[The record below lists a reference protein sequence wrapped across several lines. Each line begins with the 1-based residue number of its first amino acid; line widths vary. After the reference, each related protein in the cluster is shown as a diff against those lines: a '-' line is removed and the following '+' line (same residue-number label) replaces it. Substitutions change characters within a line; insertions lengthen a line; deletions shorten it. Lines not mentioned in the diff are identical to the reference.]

1 MTIRGWDPRNEL
13 SMSHGKNFVTI
24 SIAAQLPPISSNKK
38 AFYIKKMLKP
48 PIFMAFQFQ
57 IKHQLSSPRLKRE
70 LNGKPVSPKIGFRTY
85 V

>member
-13 SMSHGKNFVTI
+13 SMCHGKNFVTI

-57 IKHQLSSPRLKRE
+57 IKHQLSSGGE